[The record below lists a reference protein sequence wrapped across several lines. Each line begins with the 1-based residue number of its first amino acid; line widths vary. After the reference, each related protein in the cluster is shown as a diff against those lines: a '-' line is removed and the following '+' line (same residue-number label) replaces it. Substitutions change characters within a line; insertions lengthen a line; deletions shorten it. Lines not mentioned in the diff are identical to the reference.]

1 MNIGSQ
7 VTVTRKA
14 EILASKITYEDKEKS
29 CGWVVVSPEINFN
42 GTILGY
48 KSGWFVNYWIV
59 STDDGKIVKVRA

>member
-7 VTVTRKA
+7 ITITR
-14 EILASKITYEDKEKS
+14 ESKILDSRITYTDEEKS
-29 CGWVVVSPEINFN
+29 CGWVVVTPEINLN

-59 STDDGKIVKVRA
+59 ASDDGKIVKVRA